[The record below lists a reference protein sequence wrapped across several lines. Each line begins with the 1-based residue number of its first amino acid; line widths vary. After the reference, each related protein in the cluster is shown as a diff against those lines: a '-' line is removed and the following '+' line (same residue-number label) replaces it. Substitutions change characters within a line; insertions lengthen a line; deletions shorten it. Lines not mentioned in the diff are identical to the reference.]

1 MTSDEGVFLGLVSFF
16 FPVRRH
22 AKPKISWYFTRK
34 RFTRRDIRS
43 KSEPTPCPRS
53 FAYFAYVLHMLYS
66 AAVELSLCVGFWI
79 LMSFESNFKRAF
91 YQYLLTIDTS
101 NQQLSSIL
109 IIAKKFNSV
118 ATELIL
124 CVSFWIL
131 ESFESNFKRAFYQ
144 YLLTIDTSNQQLSSI
159 LIIAKKFNSVATEL
173 ILCVSFWI
181 LESFESNFKRAFYQ
195 YLLTIDTS
203 NQQLSHILIITKT
216 QRQRRQRVFLF
227 PVRWYENPEISCY
240 FTTKRYSCRDIRQ
253 QIILHERT
261 TATTTKSDDDRYWRL
276 EWSHKRP
283 RTTGD
288 TTGATT
294 TRQQILE
301 SGVDPQA
308 TDTGTTATGAT
319 GTTATR
325 IEQDTGATSE
335 DRQILEPR
343 TTDTRATNNR

>member
-1 MTSDEGVFLGLVSFF
+1 VTSDEGVFLGLVSFF

-101 NQQLSSIL
+101 NQQPSPIL
-109 IIAKKFNSV
+109 II
-118 ATELIL
+118 T
-124 CVSFWIL
+124 
-131 ESFESNFKRAFYQ
+131 
-144 YLLTIDTSNQQLSSI
+144 
-159 LIIAKKFNSVATEL
+159 KKFNSVATEL

>member
-1 MTSDEGVFLGLVSFF
+1 
-16 FPVRRH
+16 
-22 AKPKISWYFTRK
+22 
-34 RFTRRDIRS
+34 
-43 KSEPTPCPRS
+43 
-53 FAYFAYVLHMLYS
+53 MLYS

-101 NQQLSSIL
+101 NQQPSPILIITKKFNSVATELILCVSFWILESFESNFKPAFYQYLLAIDTSNQQLSSIL
-109 IIAKKFNSV
+109 IIAKKKFNSV